1 MMRSGSRWLV
11 MIVTALALTST
22 VFAHMKLARTLPAAD
37 STITSAPAQVQAW
50 FTQAPD
56 PKVSRLSLEGPSGP
70 VTLGEVR
77 AAADKSISAPIQGAL
92 ADGAY
97 TVSWQAAGDDGHIQK
112 GAFTFTVRHTR

>member
-1 MMRSGSRWLV
+1 MMRSGCRWLV

-37 STITSAPAQVQAW
+37 STVAAAPAQVQAW

-56 PKVSRLSLEGPSGP
+56 PKVSRLALEGPSGP
-70 VTLGEVR
+70 VKLGAIRLAE
-77 AAADKSISAPIQGAL
+77 DKSIAASIEGTL

-112 GAFTFTVRHTR
+112 GTFTFTVRHTR

>member
-1 MMRSGSRWLV
+1 MMRSGCRWVV
-11 MIVTALALTST
+11 MVATALALTST
-22 VFAHMKLARTLPAAD
+22 VFAHMKLSRTLPAAD
-37 STITSAPAQVQAW
+37 ATVAAAPAQLQAW

-70 VTLGEVR
+70 VKLGAIRV
-77 AAADKSISAPIQGAL
+77 ADDKSIAAPIEGTL

-112 GAFTFTVRHTR
+112 GSFKFTVRPTR